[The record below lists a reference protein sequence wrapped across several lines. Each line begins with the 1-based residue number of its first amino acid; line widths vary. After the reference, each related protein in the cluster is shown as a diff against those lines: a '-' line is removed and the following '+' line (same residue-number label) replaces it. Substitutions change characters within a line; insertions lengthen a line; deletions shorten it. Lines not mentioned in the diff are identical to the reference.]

1 MSLRSSNLRYL
12 MTTLSPFDLMPKK
25 PARRTSVR
33 ATSKKKLKEQYA
45 LAELLVQAS
54 KGDTETF

>member
-1 MSLRSSNLRYL
+1 MK
-12 MTTLSPFDLMPKK
+12 PKK

-33 ATSKKKLKEQYA
+33 ATSKQELKQQYA
-45 LAELLVQAS
+45 LAELLVQAA

>member
-1 MSLRSSNLRYL
+1 MK
-12 MTTLSPFDLMPKK
+12 TISPFDLLNKK

-33 ATSKKKLKEQYA
+33 AILSKKELKQQYA

>member
-1 MSLRSSNLRYL
+1 MK
-12 MTTLSPFDLMPKK
+12 TISPFDLMPKK

-33 ATSKKKLKEQYA
+33 AISKLKLKQQYA
-45 LAELLVQAS
+45 LAELLVQAE